1 MTDLPEHIMDEA
13 AALRRAVVWQSNEAV
28 EHIARAL
35 AAAEQRGREEA
46 IQRFSD
52 WFDAFVN
59 GPAKTADF
67 DDLAAA
73 IRRGEP

>member
-1 MTDLPEHIMDEA
+1 MSDIPEHIMEEA

-35 AAAEQRGREEA
+35 AAAEQRGAEKERERCAKVAEKFRDRNPFPTVYEA
-46 IQRFSD
+46 I
-52 WFDAFVN
+52 
-59 GPAKTADF
+59 
-67 DDLAAA
+67 AAA